1 MSEGQT
7 TEAASETALRSF
19 LYFPTAVYTDSK
31 PEFLDVAREIVDRHV
46 TKANEERPPNDIH
59 PVTMTGPLTDE
70 LDLEPLREYIGSTG
84 WSILAG
90 QGYAMEGVSLTFSE
104 FWAQE
109 HRKTSSMEVHP
120 HGYGTQLVG
129 FYFLDVPTDPA
140 PPRAIFHDPRP
151 GKVMTDMLEQDR
163 NMATYASNMIN
174 FVPEEGM
181 VMFTNAWLP
190 HAFSRNPCDKPFRFI
205 HFNLSPVY
213 GEAPPHGEAPPTA
226 EVV

>member
-1 MSEGQT
+1 METEEQT
-7 TEAASETALRSF
+7 TEAAPETTLQSF
-19 LYFPTAVYTDSK
+19 LYFPAAVYVDSK
-31 PEFLDVAREIVDRHV
+31 PEFLDVAREVVDRHIAKV
-46 TKANEERPPNDIH
+46 YEERPLNDVH
-59 PVTMTGPLTDE
+59 PVTMTGLLMDE
-70 LDLEPLREYIGSTG
+70 PDLEPLREFIGKTG

-90 QGYAMEGVSLTFSE
+90 QGYAMENVSLTFSE

-109 HRKTSSMEVHP
+109 HRKTSSMEAHP
-120 HGYGTQLVG
+120 HGYGVQLAG

-151 GKVMTDMLEQDR
+151 GKVITNMLEQDP

-205 HFNLSPVY
+205 HFNLSPMY
-213 GEAPPHGEAPPTA
+213 GEAPIPA

>member
-7 TEAASETALRSF
+7 EEAASETALQSY
-19 LYFPTAVYTDSK
+19 LYFSSAVYTATM
-31 PEFLDVAREIVDRHV
+31 PEFLEAAREVVDRHIADAHE
-46 TKANEERPPNDIH
+46 KRPPSDIY
-59 PVTMTGPLTDE
+59 PVTMTGLLTDE
-70 LDLEPLREYIGSTG
+70 PDLEPLRQFIGETG

-90 QGYAMEGVSLTFSE
+90 QGYAMENMLITFSE

-109 HRKTSSMEVHP
+109 HRKTSSMEAHP
-120 HGYGTQLVG
+120 HGHGAQLAG
-129 FYFLDVPTDPA
+129 FYFLDVPTDPE

-151 GKVMTDMLEQDR
+151 GKIMIDMPEQDR
-163 NMATYASNMIN
+163 RMVTHASSMIN

-205 HFNLSPVY
+205 HFNLTPLYVETPPPA
-213 GEAPPHGEAPPTA
+213 EA
-226 EVV
+226 V

>member
-7 TEAASETALRSF
+7 VEAASETTLQSF
-19 LYFPTAVYTDSK
+19 LYFPTAVYIDQK
-31 PEFLDVAREIVDRHV
+31 PEFLEVAREIVGRHLA
-46 TKANEERPPNDIH
+46 KIHEEQPPNDVY
-59 PVTMTGPLTDE
+59 PLTMTGLLMDE
-70 LDLEPLREYIGSTG
+70 PDLEPLREFIGMTG

-120 HGYGTQLVG
+120 HGHGVQLAG
-129 FYFLDVPTDPA
+129 FYFLDVPTDPE

-151 GKVMTDMLEQDR
+151 AKAMIDMHEQDR
-163 NMATYASNMIN
+163 NMVTYASPMIN

-205 HFNLSPVY
+205 HFNLSPLY
-213 GEAPPHGEAPPTA
+213 GEAPPPA
-226 EVV
+226 EVI

>member
-1 MSEGQT
+1 METEEQT
-7 TEAASETALRSF
+7 TEAAPETTLQSF
-19 LYFPTAVYTDSK
+19 LYFPAAVYVDSK
-31 PEFLDVAREIVDRHV
+31 PEFLDVAREVVYRHIDKV
-46 TKANEERPPNDIH
+46 HEEQPLNDVH
-59 PVTMTGPLTDE
+59 PVTMTGLLMDE
-70 LDLEPLREYIGSTG
+70 PDLEPLREFIGKTG

-90 QGYAMEGVSLTFSE
+90 QGYAMENVSLTFSE

-109 HRKTSSMEVHP
+109 HRKTSSMDAHP
-120 HGYGTQLVG
+120 HGHGVQLAG
-129 FYFLDVPTDPA
+129 FYFLDVPTDPE

-151 GKVMTDMLEQDR
+151 GKVMVDMSEQDR
-163 NMATYASNMIN
+163 NMVTYASSIIN

-205 HFNLSPVY
+205 HFNLSPMY
-213 GEAPPHGEAPPTA
+213 GEGPPLP

>member
-1 MSEGQT
+1 MQT
-7 TEAASETALRSF
+7 EEQTAEAASETTLQSF
-19 LYFPTAVYTDSK
+19 LYFPTAIYTDSK
-31 PEFLDVAREIVDRHV
+31 PEFLEVARAVAERHIA
-46 TKANEERPPNDIH
+46 KANEERPPNDVY
-59 PVTMTGPLTDE
+59 PVTMTGLLTE
-70 LDLEPLREYIGSTG
+70 EAELEPLLRYIGQMG

-90 QGYAMEGVSLTFSE
+90 QGYAMENVSLTFSE

-120 HGYGTQLVG
+120 HGRGVQLAG

-151 GKVMTDMLEQDR
+151 GKVMIDMPEQDH
-163 NMATYASNMIN
+163 NMATYASHMIN
-174 FVPEEGM
+174 FVPQEGM

-213 GEAPPHGEAPPTA
+213 EAPAPA

>member
-1 MSEGQT
+1 METEEQT
-7 TEAASETALRSF
+7 TEAAPETTLQSF
-19 LYFPTAVYTDSK
+19 LYFPAAVYVDSK
-31 PEFLDVAREIVDRHV
+31 PEFLDIAREVVYRHIDKV
-46 TKANEERPPNDIH
+46 HEEKALNDVH
-59 PVTMTGPLTDE
+59 PVTMTGLLMDE
-70 LDLEPLREYIGSTG
+70 PALEPLQEFIGKIG

-90 QGYAMEGVSLTFSE
+90 QGYAMENVSLTFSE

-109 HRKTSSMEVHP
+109 HRKTSSMEAHP
-120 HGYGTQLVG
+120 HGFGVQLAG

-151 GKVMTDMLEQDR
+151 GKVMVDMPEQDR
-163 NMATYASNMIN
+163 NMATYASSMIN

-213 GEAPPHGEAPPTA
+213 GESLPLP

>member
-1 MSEGQT
+1 METEEQT
-7 TEAASETALRSF
+7 TEAAPETTLQSF
-19 LYFPTAVYTDSK
+19 LYFPAAVYVDSK
-31 PEFLDVAREIVDRHV
+31 PEFLDVAREVVYRHIDKV
-46 TKANEERPPNDIH
+46 HEEQPLNDVH
-59 PVTMTGPLTDE
+59 PVTMTGLLMDE
-70 LDLEPLREYIGSTG
+70 PDLEPLREFIGKTG

-90 QGYAMEGVSLTFSE
+90 QGYAMENVSLTFSE

-109 HRKTSSMEVHP
+109 HRKTSSMDAHP
-120 HGYGTQLVG
+120 HGFGVQLAG
-129 FYFLDVPTDPA
+129 FYFLDVPTDPG

-151 GKVMTDMLEQDR
+151 GKVMVDMMEQDR
-163 NMATYASNMIN
+163 NMATYASSMIN

-205 HFNLSPVY
+205 HFNLSPTY
-213 GEAPPHGEAPPTA
+213 GGGPPLP

>member
-1 MSEGQT
+1 METEEQT
-7 TEAASETALRSF
+7 TEAAPETTLQSF
-19 LYFPTAVYTDSK
+19 LYFPAAVYVDSK
-31 PEFLDVAREIVDRHV
+31 PEFLDVAREVVYRHIDKV
-46 TKANEERPPNDIH
+46 YEEKPLNDVH
-59 PVTMTGPLTDE
+59 PVTMTGLLMDE
-70 LDLEPLREYIGSTG
+70 PDLEPLREFIGKTG

-90 QGYAMEGVSLTFSE
+90 QGYAMENVSLTFSE

-109 HRKTSSMEVHP
+109 HRKTSSMEAHP
-120 HGYGTQLVG
+120 HGYGVQLAG
-129 FYFLDVPTDPA
+129 FYFIDVPTDPA

-151 GKVMTDMLEQDR
+151 GKVMVDMPEQDR
-163 NMATYASNMIN
+163 NMATYASSMIN

-205 HFNLSPVY
+205 HFNLSPMY
-213 GEAPPHGEAPPTA
+213 GESLPLP